1 MTQNVPSDRSNFDL
15 ARLFVIGGVNYTVL
29 GLGSIGLIVSI
40 LVYQI
45 FGFRFGFPDAIAE
58 RIDFI
63 AAINVGED
71 WLKANVRSTT
81 RAIAKVITSFIDEV
95 EYFLQVRPW
104 PFVVAALSLTALRFG
119 GLRLGLFTA
128 LAVMFWGAMDM
139 WDPAMSTLALMGVS
153 VVISVALGIPL
164 GIWCSQNDRV
174 ESAVRPILDT
184 MQTMPAF
191 VYLLPAIFLFGI
203 GNTGAAMAI
212 IIYAM
217 PPVVRLTNLGI
228 RQVPATSV
236 EVAQS
241 FGSTRL
247 QTMLKVQIP
256 QATPSIVLGI
266 NQTIMMALGLAVLA
280 AFIGTGG
287 LGREVYKALFKL
299 KVGWAFEAGMCIV
312 FMAIVFDR
320 LTLAIGAPR
329 DSDGLTDRTQLRFRL
344 LPQSWHGFAPARLFE
359 QGLDRLWRAI
369 DVASSALTHGVALA
383 LRGVFGLVSRD
394 FAEGVT
400 RILKARQFL
409 FISILIILAIFAVDR
424 WIYDFG
430 YYPDSLMFKMRA
442 PVDNAVDWL
451 ASNKV
456 FAAFSKG
463 LRAFTFLYLLDPLEK
478 FLVGLPWFYA
488 LGALFVMAW
497 AAGGWRFAAVVSFLM
512 FLTGVGNIWV
522 PTMETIAATLASVLV
537 CVVIGMPTGI
547 FAAYNRTLERILTP
561 ILDTMQTMPTFVYLI
576 PVLMLFGGN
585 KVTAIIATVIYALPP
600 MVRMTMLGLKQVP
613 TQVNEVCDAYGSTP
627 TQSLLKVKL
636 PMASPSIMLGVNQA
650 IAMALAMQVI
660 TPMVAG
666 EGLGLVVFQAM
677 TMADTG
683 AGLVGGIG
691 IVLVAVML
699 DRLTSAATAR
709 QRKALGL

>member
-1 MTQNVPSDRSNFDL
+1 MTQSTRPERAPFDL
-15 ARLFVIGGVNYTVL
+15 SRLIVIGGVNYTVMGL
-29 GLGSIGLIVSI
+29 GLAGLIVSI
-40 LVYQI
+40 LVYRL
-45 FGFRFGFPDAIAE
+45 FGFRFEFPNIIIE
-58 RIDFI
+58 RFDFA
-63 AAINVGED
+63 AAINDGED

-81 RAIAKVITSFIDEV
+81 RAIAKVVTGFIEEV

-104 PFVVAALSLTALRFG
+104 PLVVAVMGLMALRFG
-119 GLRLGLFTA
+119 GLRLGLFTV

-153 VVISVALGIPL
+153 VLISVMFGVPL

-174 ESAVRPILDT
+174 EAFVRPILDT

-203 GNTGAAMAI
+203 GETGAAMAI

-247 QTMLKVQIP
+247 QTMVKVQIP
-256 QATPSIVLGI
+256 QAIPSIILGI

-280 AFIGTGG
+280 VFIGTGG
-287 LGREVYKALFKL
+287 LGREVYSALIRL

-320 LTLAIGAPR
+320 LTLAISKPVNAEALA
-329 DSDGLTDRTQLRFRL
+329 DKTQMRFRL
-344 LPQSWHGFAPARLFE
+344 LPQGWHRFAPARLFE
-359 QGLDRLWRAI
+359 RGIDAVWTGLAWVFTTLIDTTALGLERALGLLSKPLGQGLAEGLRARRFF
-369 DVASSALTHGVALA
+369 ASSV
-383 LRGVFGLVSRD
+383 
-394 FAEGVT
+394 
-400 RILKARQFL
+400 
-409 FISILIILAIFAVDR
+409 LIIAGIFAWDAWVLPIG
-424 WIYDFG
+424 W
-430 YYPDSLMFKMRA
+430 YPDSLMFTMRE
-442 PVDNAVDWL
+442 PVDTAVDWL

-463 LRAFTFLYLLDPLEK
+463 LRAVIFLYLLQPLDQ
-478 FLVGLPWFYA
+478 FLVGLPWFYL
-488 LGALFVMAW
+488 LGALFLMAW
-497 AAGGWRFAAVVSFLM
+497 AAGGWVMAAIITFLM
-512 FLTGVGNIWV
+512 FLTGVAGIWE
-522 PTMETIAATLASVLV
+522 PTMETLAATLASVAV
-537 CVVIGMPTGI
+537 CVVVGLPLGI
-547 FAAYNRTLERILTP
+547 LGAYNRTVNQIIRP
-561 ILDTMQTMPTFVYLI
+561 VLDTMQTMPTFVYLI

-600 MVRMTMLGLKQVP
+600 MVRMTMLGLQQLPAQVS
-613 TQVNEVCDAYGSTP
+613 EVCDAYGSTE
-627 TQSLLKVKL
+627 TQSLIKVKL

-666 EGLGLVVFQAM
+666 EGLGKVVFSAM
-677 TMADTG
+677 TVADTG
-683 AGLVGGIG
+683 VGLVGGVG
-691 IVLVAVML
+691 IVLLAVIL
-699 DRLTSAATAR
+699 DRLTNAATAK